1 VHQVAVKT
9 DWMNPSPRMP
19 ALSRF
24 KSTHP
29 SIYWA
34 ILSGMAALIY
44 QVVLQKMF
52 SYVLGGALL
61 STTIVVAAYMSGL
74 ALGGLLAGLF
84 CDRLTTQRNQYLY
97 ISLEVGIGVCGVSSL
112 IAYMAYL
119 SLLSRVI
126 TSPAL
131 VALLSSIA
139 FRATIA
145 LVALLPMTTLMG
157 ATLPVLV
164 CCVRATT
171 ARLSDDCPA
180 AVITISELY
189 SANLLGAMA
198 GVLMSAYLILPF
210 FGLWGATILAC
221 VANLFI
227 AGLVVR
233 FRHSD
238 LARNET
244 QTLPETHVTL
254 HKIDSMDFENSSSFA
269 MVCFLA
275 FISGLIIFALEI
287 IWTHLLAAVIGTSI
301 YAFANMLFAVLLALY
316 VAAKREERLISDS
329 RTPLSWLVLWGSVL
343 LALSVPFYALS
354 PLLFSALGL
363 VSPGFFVR
371 EIARVV
377 VACFLIVPVGF
388 LLSRIFPRLL
398 AVGVSPQREG
408 RGVGFL
414 LSINT
419 FGCLLGLFL
428 GNFVLIP
435 LVGSEFALKGL
446 AVFLGLVAGIVYRRT
461 PRNAPAPA
469 LLLSRFAIAI
479 SVLALL
485 ALVVPSWPPSLLLS
499 NRSTWF
505 NLSSEGQY
513 RPLLY
518 LGEDAESGFVT
529 VSRRADGTLELRTN
543 GKFQGNNTTEM
554 SAQFSFGYLPAL
566 AAPRN
571 EKAFVIGCGT
581 GVTVR
586 ALADLGFR
594 QIQLAELSKPILYG
608 ARTFFHEANGG
619 VLEDPRVTLIH
630 DDGRNALALS
640 KEQYDVISVEL
651 TSIWFAGA
659 ANLYSRDFYSIVHQ
673 KLAPGGIFQ
682 QWVQFH
688 HMRLPDLWV
697 LLNTVSSRFK
707 HVALWSSGGQGQL
720 LASDEPLSLDWRR
733 IQSLA
738 LFHRNA
744 GFITPQEIY
753 QIPYQIILDDS
764 GMQEFLSPAGLDAIL
779 DRGVSRLPFAKM
791 LARHVVDS
799 DLFPYLEYATPR
811 GNALDKQEVLIGGFL
826 SQRAKKPTMV
836 PLRNVSAA
844 DLPLAQALLAYRNGA
859 CDEVQRLLAS
869 GSVAAGREDLGFLRG
884 CTPGF
889 DLSLSNE
896 PNFATAMRQ
905 SLFAVASNQH

>member
-1 VHQVAVKT
+1 
-9 DWMNPSPRMP
+9 
-19 ALSRF
+19 
-24 KSTHP
+24 
-29 SIYWA
+29 
-34 ILSGMAALIY
+34 MAALIY
-44 QVVLQKMF
+44 QVVLQKIF

-84 CDRLTTQRNQYLY
+84 CDRLTIRRSQLLYLC
-97 ISLEVGIGVCGVSSL
+97 LEAGIGICGVCSL

-119 SLLSRVI
+119 SLLSNMI
-126 TSPAL
+126 SSPAL
-131 VALLSSIA
+131 IALLSSIA
-139 FRATIA
+139 FRAIIA

-164 CCVRATT
+164 RCVGASTGR
-171 ARLSDDCPA
+171 RSEDSHA
-180 AVITISELY
+180 AVVTISELY

-198 GVLMSAYLILPF
+198 GVMISAYLIFPF
-210 FGLWGATILAC
+210 FGLFGATVVAC
-221 VANLFI
+221 IANLLI
-227 AGLVVR
+227 AVLVFR
-233 FRHSD
+233 FKPSD
-238 LARNET
+238 LARNGMQAVPAAA
-244 QTLPETHVTL
+244 QTLYTPASPEPL
-254 HKIDSMDFENSSSFA
+254 DSPSIA
-269 MVCFLA
+269 MVSFLA

-301 YAFANMLFAVLLALY
+301 FAFANMLFAVLLALY
-316 VAAKREERLISDS
+316 LAARREERLISDS

-343 LALSVPFYALS
+343 LALSIPFYALS
-354 PLLFSALGL
+354 PLLFSVLGL
-363 VSPGFFVR
+363 ISPGFFVR
-371 EIARVV
+371 EFARVA

-388 LLSRIFPRLL
+388 LFSRIFPRLL
-398 AVGVSPQREG
+398 AVGVSQKRAG

-446 AVFLGLVAGIVYRRT
+446 AVLLGLVAWFLYRRT
-461 PRNAPAPA
+461 PRNAQTPA
-469 LLLSRFAIAI
+469 LLPSRFAIAL
-479 SVLALL
+479 SALAVL

-505 NLSSEGQY
+505 NLRSEGEY
-513 RPLLY
+513 KPLLY

-529 VSRRADGTLELRTN
+529 VSRRADGTLEMRTN

-566 AAPRN
+566 AAARN

-586 ALADLGFR
+586 ALADLGFQHIR
-594 QIQLAELSKPILYG
+594 LAELSKPILYS
-608 ARTFFHEANGG
+608 ARTFFHDANGG
-619 VLEDPRVTLIH
+619 VLDDPRVTVIH

-640 KEQYDVISVEL
+640 RERYDVISVEL

-659 ANLYSRDFYSIVHQ
+659 ANLYSSDFYSIVHQ

-688 HMRLPDLWV
+688 HMRLLDLWI
-697 LLNTVSSRFK
+697 LLNTVHSRFK

-720 LASDEPLSLDWRR
+720 LASDEPLSLDWQR

-738 LFHRNA
+738 LSHRNA

-753 QIPYQIILDDS
+753 QIPYQIVLDDS
-764 GMQEFLSPAGLDAIL
+764 GMQELLSPAGLDGVL
-779 DRGVSRLPFAKM
+779 DRGVSKLPFGNR
-791 LARHVVDS
+791 LARHAVDS

-811 GNALDKQEVLIGGFL
+811 GNATHQQEVLIAGFL
-826 SQRAKKPTMV
+826 TQRVKKPTMV
-836 PLRNVSAA
+836 PLRNVSVA

-859 CDEVQRLLAS
+859 CDEVQRLIVS
-869 GSVAAGREDLGFLRG
+869 TSVTAGGEDLAFLKG

-889 DLSLSNE
+889 ALNLSDQ
-896 PNFATAMRQ
+896 PAFAAGVAQR
-905 SLFAVASNQH
+905 LIAVAANSR

>member
-1 VHQVAVKT
+1 MSIH
-9 DWMNPSPRMP
+9 SH
-19 ALSRF
+19 F

-29 SIYWA
+29 AIHWA

-44 QVVLQKMF
+44 QVVLQKIF

-84 CDRLTTQRNQYLY
+84 CDRLTTRRSQLLYLC
-97 ISLEVGIGVCGVSSL
+97 LEVGIGICGVCSL

-119 SLLSRVI
+119 SLLSNMI
-126 TSPAL
+126 SSPAL
-131 VALLSSIA
+131 IALLSSIA
-139 FRATIA
+139 FRAVIA

-164 CCVRATT
+164 RCVGACTGR
-171 ARLSDDCPA
+171 RNEDSHA
-180 AVITISELY
+180 AVVTISELY

-198 GVLMSAYLILPF
+198 GVMISAYLIFPF
-210 FGLWGATILAC
+210 FGLFGATIVAC
-221 VANLFI
+221 IANLLI
-227 AGLVVR
+227 AVLVFR
-233 FRHSD
+233 FKPSD
-238 LARNET
+238 LARDGVQAVPAAV
-244 QTLPETHVTL
+244 QTMYTPASPEPL
-254 HKIDSMDFENSSSFA
+254 DSPSIA

-301 YAFANMLFAVLLALY
+301 FAFANMLFAVLLALY
-316 VAAKREERLISDS
+316 LAARREERLISDS

-343 LALSVPFYALS
+343 LALSIPFYALS
-354 PLLFSALGL
+354 PLLFSVLGL
-363 VSPGFFVR
+363 MSPGFFVR
-371 EIARVV
+371 EFARVA

-435 LVGSEFALKGL
+435 LVGSQFALKGL
-446 AVFLGLVAGIVYRRT
+446 AVLLGLVAWFLYRRT
-461 PRNAPAPA
+461 PRNAQTPA
-469 LLLSRFAIAI
+469 LLPSRFAIAL
-479 SVLALL
+479 SGLAVL

-505 NLSSEGQY
+505 NLRSEGEY
-513 RPLLY
+513 KPLLY

-529 VSRRADGTLELRTN
+529 VSRRADGTLEMRTN

-571 EKAFVIGCGT
+571 QNAFVIGCGT

-586 ALADLGFR
+586 ALADLGFQHIR
-594 QIQLAELSKPILYG
+594 LAELSKPILYS
-608 ARTFFHEANGG
+608 ARTFFHDANGG
-619 VLEDPRVTLIH
+619 VLDDPRVTVIH

-640 KEQYDVISVEL
+640 RERYDVISVEL

-659 ANLYSRDFYSIVHQ
+659 ANLYSSDFYSIVHQ

-688 HMRLPDLWV
+688 HMRLPDLWI
-697 LLNTVSSRFK
+697 LLNTVHSQFK

-720 LASDEPLSLDWRR
+720 LASDEPLSLDWQR

-738 LFHRNA
+738 LSHRNA

-753 QIPYQIILDDS
+753 QIPYQIVLDDS
-764 GMQEFLSPAGLDAIL
+764 GMQELLSPAGLDGVL
-779 DRGVSRLPFAKM
+779 DRGVSKLPFGNR
-791 LARHVVDS
+791 LARRAVDS

-811 GNALDKQEVLIGGFL
+811 GNAAHQQEVLIAGFL
-826 SQRAKKPTMV
+826 TQRVKKPTMV
-836 PLRNVSAA
+836 PLRNVPAA

-859 CDEVQRLLAS
+859 CDQIQQLLVSAS
-869 GSVAAGREDLGFLRG
+869 AKAEGENLGLLKG

-889 DLSLSNE
+889 ALTLSGQ
-896 PNFATAMRQ
+896 PVFADAGAQ
-905 SLFAVASNQH
+905 NPIAVAAN